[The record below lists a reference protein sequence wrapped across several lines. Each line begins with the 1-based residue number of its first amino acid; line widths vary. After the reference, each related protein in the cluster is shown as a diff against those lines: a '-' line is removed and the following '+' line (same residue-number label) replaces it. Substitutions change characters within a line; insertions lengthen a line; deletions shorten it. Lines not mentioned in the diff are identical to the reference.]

1 MNIAKWLTR
10 QNIMGQFYV
19 ATDYERF
26 WWGHEEQWTKE
37 HATGFV
43 FNIGGGISPI
53 TCDVSSDPL
62 EPRDLKCVGESL
74 PLKAESVDTV
84 LAYSVLDHCL
94 SDNKF
99 LSECCRV
106 LKVNGKLLIMQTVWG
121 WREIIWGFRCLFN
134 GKGYDKNHMRHYYS
148 VWHLK
153 SKIERF
159 GFRVTNI
166 HKEQNCYFICAERIS
181 QRSGVD

>member
-1 MNIAKWLTR
+1 M
-10 QNIMGQFYV
+10 

-26 WWGHEEQWTKE
+26 WWSHEEQWTRE

-43 FNIGGGISPI
+43 FNMGGGISPI

-62 EPRDLKCVGESL
+62 EPRDLRCVGESP

-94 SDNKF
+94 SDSKF
-99 LSECCRV
+99 LAECNRV
-106 LKVNGKLLIMQTVWG
+106 LKMGGRLLIMQTVWG

-134 GKGYDKNHMRHYYS
+134 GEGYDKCHMRHYYS
-148 VWHLK
+148 FWSLR

-159 GFRVTNI
+159 GFRVTDLL
-166 HKEQNCYFICAERIS
+166 KEQNGYFICAERVC
-181 QRSGVD
+181 QRNCLD